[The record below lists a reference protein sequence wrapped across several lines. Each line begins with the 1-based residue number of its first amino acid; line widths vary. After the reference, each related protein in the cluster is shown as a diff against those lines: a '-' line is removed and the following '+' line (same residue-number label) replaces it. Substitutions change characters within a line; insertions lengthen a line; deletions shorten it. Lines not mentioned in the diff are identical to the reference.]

1 MYVLFRDDL
10 IDSDEIRK
18 KIESESDFHVIS
30 DLTKATKREDV
41 MSFKLSLPMHKISL
55 DTVFD
60 WDVEDSVNE
69 YFGYAENLTK
79 DFLKYFP
86 KYTIQC
92 SNSYKW
98 NEVDNS
104 IELVVVIANID
115 ITMKK
120 LKLDIL
126 KRMMKQVD

>member
-41 MSFKLSLPMHKISL
+41 MSFKLSLPMNKINL

-60 WDVEDSVNE
+60 WDDEDSVNE

-79 DFLKYFP
+79 DFL
-86 KYTIQC
+86 
-92 SNSYKW
+92 
-98 NEVDNS
+98 
-104 IELVVVIANID
+104 
-115 ITMKK
+115 
-120 LKLDIL
+120 
-126 KRMMKQVD
+126 